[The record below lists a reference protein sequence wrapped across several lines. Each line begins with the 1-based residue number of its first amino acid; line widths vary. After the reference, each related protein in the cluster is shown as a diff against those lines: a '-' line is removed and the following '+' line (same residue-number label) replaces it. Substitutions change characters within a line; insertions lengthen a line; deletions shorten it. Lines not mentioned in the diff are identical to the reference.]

1 MNTDTIL
8 LEEDDIP
15 RRWYNIVPDLPD
27 ELPPPIDP
35 RTGEVMPPELF
46 KELFVKE
53 LVRQEFSKERF
64 IKIPDGIL
72 EAYLNVVKRP
82 TPLVR
87 ARRLERFLRTPAR
100 IYFKREDVT
109 PTGSHKLN
117 TSIAQA
123 YYAMREGV
131 EKLTTETGAGQWGSA
146 LALATNYFGVKC
158 MVFMVKCSYLQ
169 KPHRRTL
176 MELWGADV
184 YPSPSDKTEF
194 GRKVLAEDP
203 DNPGSLGIAIS
214 EAIES
219 ALSDEGTKYSLG
231 SVLNHVLLH
240 QTIIGQEAKAQ
251 FEKIDEGPD
260 SIIGCVG
267 GGSNF
272 AGFAYPFIMEVLNG
286 KKEGYNVLAVESSAC
301 PSLVK
306 GRYEYDFGDAAGLTP
321 KLKMYTVGHDF
332 MPPPIHAGGLRYHG
346 SAPSLSLLVNK
357 GIVKARAYSQEDVFR
372 AAHIFTRCEGIV
384 PAPET
389 AHAVKAAIDI
399 ALECKKKG
407 EKKVIV
413 FNFSGHGLLDLK
425 GYRLYLDGALER
437 SDYPS
442 S

>member
-1 MNTDTIL
+1 MNVDTIN
-8 LEEDDIP
+8 LEEDEIP

-27 ELPPPIDP
+27 KLPPPIDP
-35 RTGEVMPPELF
+35 RTGGVMSPQLFEELF
-46 KELFVKE
+46 AKE
-53 LVRQEFSKERF
+53 LVKQEFSNKRF
-64 IKIPDGIL
+64 IDIPEDVL

-87 ARRLERFLRTPAR
+87 ARRLERFLKTPAR

-123 YYAMREGV
+123 YYAMKEGV
-131 EKLTTETGAGQWGSA
+131 ERLTTETGAGQWGSA
-146 LALATNYFGVKC
+146 LALATNYFDVGC
-158 MVFMVKCSYLQ
+158 IIFMVKCSYFQ

-176 MELWGADV
+176 MELWEAEV

-194 GRKVLAEDP
+194 GRKLLKKNP
-203 DNPGSLGIAIS
+203 NNPGSLGIAIS

-240 QTIIGQEAKAQ
+240 QTVIGQEAKAQ
-251 FEKIDEGPD
+251 FEKIGEEPD
-260 SIIGCVG
+260 FIIGCVG

-272 AGFAYPFIMEVLNG
+272 AGFAYPFLMEILNG
-286 KKEGYNVLAVESSAC
+286 KKDGYDVLAVESLAC

-321 KLKMYTVGHDF
+321 KLKMYTVGHNF

-346 SAPSLSLLVNK
+346 SAPTLSLLVNK
-357 GIVKARAYSQEDVFR
+357 GIVKARAYSQEEVFK
-372 AAHIFTRCEGIV
+372 AAHIFAKCEGLI

-399 ALECKKKG
+399 ALECRRKG
-407 EKKVIV
+407 EEKVIA

-425 GYRLYLDGALER
+425 GYRLYLDGALEK

-442 S
+442 